1 MLSLPCES
9 QSVEISRCESVG
21 VNQSV
26 REGGSCLQ
34 ERAYR
39 LNVLQVNVLRV
50 NVLKAPLRSTPLV
63 PTPLVPT
70 PLVPTPL
77 VPTSWLLSALMGQ
90 VNHPEGEGEIRPVEA
105 PG

>member
-70 PLVPTPL
+70 PLVPT
-77 VPTSWLLSALMGQ
+77 SWLLSALMGQ